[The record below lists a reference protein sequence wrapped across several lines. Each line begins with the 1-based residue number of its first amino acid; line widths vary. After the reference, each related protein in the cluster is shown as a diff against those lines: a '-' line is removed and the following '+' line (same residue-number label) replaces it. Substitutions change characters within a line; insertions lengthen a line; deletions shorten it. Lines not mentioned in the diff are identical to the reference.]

1 VEAVLTPTNDPVR
14 EFLRHTVATLAYR
27 AGKTLRGAPRSFA
40 NFHSGEVSRTPLK
53 ILAHMGDL
61 FDWALSMAR
70 GQTEWRDSE
79 ALAWPS
85 EVDRLFAA
93 VKKFDDYLASGEP
106 LHAPAERLFQGAIA
120 DALTHVGQLAF
131 LRRLAGAPI
140 RGENYSAAEIVAGRC
155 GDQQAAPR
163 KEFA

>member
-1 VEAVLTPTNDPVR
+1 LTPTSDLVR

-27 AGKTLRGAPRSFA
+27 AGKTLRGAPPSFA
-40 NFHSGEVSRTPLK
+40 HFRSGETSRVPVN

-61 FDWALSMAR
+61 FDWALSMAQ
-70 GQTEWRDSE
+70 GQTAWHDSE
-79 ALAWPS
+79 ANAWPS
-85 EVDRLFAA
+85 EVERFFAA
-93 VKKFDDYLASGEP
+93 VKKFDEYLASDEP

-131 LRRLAGAPI
+131 LRRLAGSPI
-140 RGENYSAAEIVAGRC
+140 RGENYSVAEIVAGRC
-155 GDQQAAPR
+155 GEEQAAPR

>member
-1 VEAVLTPTNDPVR
+1 MNPTNDPVR

-27 AGKTLRGAPRSFA
+27 AGKTLRGAPQSFA
-40 NFHSGEVSRTPLK
+40 TFRSGETSRSPLK

-61 FDWALSMAR
+61 FEWALSMAR
-70 GQTEWRDSE
+70 GQTTWRESE
-79 ALAWPS
+79 PMAWPS
-85 EVDRLFAA
+85 EVDRFFAA
-93 VKKFDDYLASGEP
+93 VKSFDDYLASGEP
-106 LHAPAERLFQGAIA
+106 LHAPPETLFQGAIA

-155 GDQQAAPR
+155 GDTQAAPR
-163 KEFA
+163 NEFS